1 MKNVEKLMDVRQ
13 SLGAKAIAIFM
24 SLLLVLSMVN
34 VSVFAALADAVEPET
49 PIENENNGSDP
60 TPDDKTVAQGKTD
73 VQDPEVENESTPTEE
88 TPTVLNTVENAIEVE
103 AENITPSEGAKP
115 KNEMKT
121 SRATALAPAANPNNG
136 ITPAANKGYPVYV
149 YTQINFSGAASA
161 AGDALTQFES
171 TISDKKLNA
180 HEWYTIGKIEE
191 VVGIDNPKG
200 EANGA
205 KISSTSATAAIGSI
219 NRYSD
224 NSCIEIS
231 TTQWDSELVRC
242 IGANGYNYKDKDKHP
257 DSAHSEATW
266 HLNGI
271 THVVK
276 YTWIDSVDNQELAAK
291 VSWAKSYDE
300 SWNPEAPEHEGYEFT
315 GWTVTGNN
323 SFGDVTITANYKQKT
338 GNGWVVLY
346 VDNARR
352 EGTSLNVAYTGRVGS
367 NNPSLAGI
375 PVGTEIELTDLD
387 AYKTYWSDW
396 FKTNNYGLNK
406 DSEGYEFVKTVSNL
420 DGNPD
425 SNILKIVD
433 GSESYTTGTKKNVFE
448 FHFQPKEASIVFE
461 TDGGTSV
468 ETLMGRT
475 NWSVKTAVENA
486 SLALDETT
494 KLPITEKT
502 GYTLAGWYADE
513 SLTTPVTALPEEF
526 AVGTT
531 TYYAKWEP
539 ATDTEYTVR
548 HWFQNIEN
556 DEYAENVDLAETQTG
571 TTNQLTAA
579 VAKDVTGFTAQA
591 IDQKEIAA
599 DGSTVVDVYYNRNTY
614 DVTYAYAEGTLEDA
628 PELPA
633 TATVKYGASV
643 TVAGDVTLSGYAFV
657 GWVTDDVTVGEDGT
671 FAMPAGDV
679 TLKGAF
685 TAKNDISYTVKYLD
699 ATDTELVSPK
709 TVTEQTM
716 ADTVKETAE
725 VIPGYTPDA
734 ETKSLTLEAEGNEI
748 VFRYTANT
756 DTAYTVEYYQQN
768 LEDDGYALVSTEDKA
783 GTTGASVTA
792 EQKEFDGFTLNA
804 GAEGTVASGTIAGDG
819 STTLKLYYDRNIHS
833 VIYKVTGDFFAND
846 SFVVQESIRYG
857 ALLTQIADD
866 MTQQGYTWSGWST
879 LPATMPDADVTVEG
893 SYSARTDL
901 TYTVNYLEQGT
912 NNVLFPASTAS
923 NGGLGATVQV
933 SALDI
938 PGYALI
944 GDETQSITI
953 TANEDEN
960 VIIFY
965 YATDQVG
972 TDPAQPGNGDGVPDM
987 YQVRVDFAANNGTV
1001 SIPYTYVTLYDAA
1014 GNYAENGTGYLAA
1027 QQVATAT
1034 AADGYDQASLSWDTT
1049 PATTVA
1055 ITGAV
1060 KFTASFDPTQ
1070 APNPNPNPNP
1080 NPTPTPGGDGGTTG
1094 GAGTTPTTPDTTVIP
1109 DTPTPLAAAPAPAA
1123 AAPAA
1128 ETIADDANPL
1138 AAAPGEETIDDE
1150 GNPLASFELEPQCWV
1165 HWLMILGII
1174 VTVFYGLGVV
1184 INRRKDIQAMDEIE
1198 AELTGQRV
1206 QQHTAAH
1213 RSQEI

>member
-1 MKNVEKLMDVRQ
+1 MPRGKDQVVKNVEKLMDVRQ

-60 TPDDKTVAQGKTD
+60 TPDDKAVAQGKTD

-115 KNEMKT
+115 KNETKT

-161 AGDALTQFES
+161 AGDALAQFES

-231 TTQWDSELVRC
+231 TTQWNSELVRC

-323 SFGDVTITANYKQKT
+323 SFGDVTITANYKQKI
-338 GNGWVVLY
+338 GYGWMVIY
-346 VDNARR
+346 VDNTHVATVTPPTWSGKVGDQIDLSEQIDELKEEAAERIATGGHKNSYPSILK
-352 EGTSLNVAYTGRVGS
+352 EG
-367 NNPSLAGI
+367 
-375 PVGTEIELTDLD
+375 
-387 AYKTYWSDW
+387 
-396 FKTNNYGLNK
+396 
-406 DSEGYEFVKTVSNL
+406 GYTVSTESNT
-420 DGNPD
+420 DDKD
-425 SNILKIVD
+425 SNILEIKD
-433 GSESYTTGTKKNVFE
+433 AFESPTSGSKNIFIIKFNRNDSFINFDSNGGSDVGSWEGKTDQDVKAVTKQNE
-448 FHFQPKEASIVFE
+448 FPTPKKE
-461 TDGGTSV
+461 
-468 ETLMGRT
+468 
-475 NWSVKTAVENA
+475 
-486 SLALDETT
+486 
-494 KLPITEKT
+494 
-502 GYTLAGWYADE
+502 GYTFAGWYSDDD
-513 SLTTPVTALPEEF
+513 LTQKAEF
-526 AVGTT
+526 PKLFPVGTT

-614 DVTYAYAEGTLEDA
+614 DVTYAYAEGTPEDA
-628 PELPA
+628 PELP
-633 TATVKYGASV
+633 TTVTVKYGAPV

-709 TVTEQTM
+709 TVTGQTM

-768 LEDDGYALVSTEDKA
+768 LEDDGYALVSTEDMS

-792 EQKEFDGFTLNA
+792 EEKEFDGFTHNA
-804 GAEGTVASGTIAGDG
+804 DAEGTVASGTIAGDG

-857 ALLTQIADD
+857 APLTQIADD

-1001 SIPYTYVTLYDAA
+1001 SIPYTYVTLYDAD
-1014 GNYAENGTGYLAA
+1014 GNYAENGTGYLVA
-1027 QQVATAT
+1027 QQIAIAT

-1070 APNPNPNPNP
+1070 APNPNPNP

-1123 AAPAA
+1123 PAPAA

-1150 GNPLASFELEPQCWV
+1150 GNPLASFELKPQCWV

>member
-34 VSVFAALADAVEPET
+34 VSVFVALADAVEPET

-60 TPDDKTVAQGKTD
+60 TPDDKAVAQGKTD

-115 KNEMKT
+115 KNETKT

-136 ITPAANKGYPVYV
+136 ITPAAKKGYPVYLFTQPA
-149 YTQINFSGAASA
+149 YTQAADEAVEEREAFKASVDVQIN
-161 AGDALTQFES
+161 TH
-171 TISDKKLNA
+171 K
-180 HEWYTIGKIEE
+180 WYTLGKINK
-191 VVGIDNPKG
+191 VTGIRNPTELINDEKG
-200 EANGA
+200 TQQEYGYARSALSSGNNITRDINED
-205 KISSTSATAAIGSI
+205 ISLVATEPTELIK
-219 NRYSD
+219 
-224 NSCIEIS
+224 
-231 TTQWDSELVRC
+231 TT
-242 IGANGYNYKDKDKHP
+242 GANGYDAINTSGK
-257 DSAHSEATW
+257 ATW
-266 HLNGI
+266 HLNCK
-271 THVVK
+271 THIVK

-323 SFGDVTITANYKQKT
+323 SFGDVTITANYKQKI
-338 GNGWVVLY
+338 GYGWMVIY
-346 VDNARR
+346 VDNTHVATVTPPTWSGKVGDQIDLSEQIDELKEEAAERIATGGHKNSYPSILK
-352 EGTSLNVAYTGRVGS
+352 EG
-367 NNPSLAGI
+367 
-375 PVGTEIELTDLD
+375 
-387 AYKTYWSDW
+387 
-396 FKTNNYGLNK
+396 
-406 DSEGYEFVKTVSNL
+406 GYTVSTESNT
-420 DGNPD
+420 DDKD
-425 SNILKIVD
+425 SNILEIKD
-433 GSESYTTGTKKNVFE
+433 
-448 FHFQPKEASIVFE
+448 
-461 TDGGTSV
+461 
-468 ETLMGRT
+468 
-475 NWSVKTAVENA
+475 AVESPA
-486 SLALDETT
+486 SGSKNIFIIKFNRNDSFINFDSNGGSDVGSWEDKTDQDVKAVT
-494 KLPITEKT
+494 KQNEFPTPKKE
-502 GYTLAGWYADE
+502 GYTFAGWYSDE
-513 SLTTPVTALPEEF
+513 DLTQKAEF
-526 AVGTT
+526 PKLFPVGTT

-548 HWFQNIEN
+548 HWFQNIDN

-614 DVTYAYAEGTLEDA
+614 DVTYAYAEGTPEDA
-628 PELPA
+628 PELPV
-633 TATVKYGASV
+633 TATVKYGAPV

-679 TLKGAF
+679 TFKGAF

-709 TVTEQTM
+709 TVTGQTM

-792 EQKEFDGFTLNA
+792 EQKEFDGFALNA

-857 ALLTQIADD
+857 APLTQIADD

-1070 APNPNPNPNP
+1070 APNPNPNPHPHPHPNPNP
-1080 NPTPTPGGDGGTTG
+1080 NPTPTPGGDGG
-1094 GAGTTPTTPDTTVIP
+1094 TTVIP

-1206 QQHTAAH
+1206 QQHTTAH

>member
-1 MKNVEKLMDVRQ
+1 MPRGKDQVVKNVEKLMDVRQ

-115 KNEMKT
+115 KNETKT
-121 SRATALAPAANPNNG
+121 NRATALAPAANPNNG
-136 ITPAANKGYPVYV
+136 ITPAANKGYPVYLFTQPA
-149 YTQINFSGAASA
+149 YTQAADEAVEEREAFKTSVTAFKNKHNYYTLGKINEVTGLRDPS
-161 AGDALTQFES
+161 
-171 TISDKKLNA
+171 KLNK
-180 HEWYTIGKIEE
+180 ENGTQ
-191 VVGIDNPKG
+191 G
-200 EANGA
+200 EYQNACKAFYAGSNITNDINA
-205 KISSTSATAAIGSI
+205 DISLKATEPVSLV
-219 NRYSD
+219 
-224 NSCIEIS
+224 E
-231 TTQWDSELVRC
+231 TT
-242 IGANGYNYKDKDKHP
+242 GANGYHGNETNNKH
-257 DSAHSEATW
+257 TW
-266 HLNGI
+266 HLNCK
-271 THVVK
+271 THIVK

-323 SFGDVTITANYKQKT
+323 SFGDVTITANYKQKI
-338 GNGWVVLY
+338 GYGWMVIY
-346 VDNARR
+346 VDNTHVATVTPPTWSGKVGDQIDLSEQIDELKEEAAERIATGGHKNSYPSILK
-352 EGTSLNVAYTGRVGS
+352 EG
-367 NNPSLAGI
+367 
-375 PVGTEIELTDLD
+375 
-387 AYKTYWSDW
+387 
-396 FKTNNYGLNK
+396 
-406 DSEGYEFVKTVSNL
+406 GYTVSTESNT
-420 DGNPD
+420 DDKD
-425 SNILKIVD
+425 SNILEIKD
-433 GSESYTTGTKKNVFE
+433 
-448 FHFQPKEASIVFE
+448 
-461 TDGGTSV
+461 
-468 ETLMGRT
+468 
-475 NWSVKTAVENA
+475 AVESPA
-486 SLALDETT
+486 SGSKNIFIIKFNRNDSFINFDSNGGSDVGSWEGKTDQDVKAVT
-494 KLPITEKT
+494 KQNEFPTPKKE
-502 GYTLAGWYADE
+502 GYTFAGWYSDE
-513 SLTTPVTALPEEF
+513 DLTQKAEF
-526 AVGTT
+526 PKLFPVGTT

-548 HWFQNIEN
+548 HWFQNIDN

-614 DVTYAYAEGTLEDA
+614 DVTYAYAEGTPEDA

-633 TATVKYGASV
+633 TATVKYGAPV

-679 TLKGAF
+679 TFKGAF

-699 ATDTELVSPK
+699 TTDTELVSPK
-709 TVTEQTM
+709 TVTRQTM

-804 GAEGTVASGTIAGDG
+804 DAEGTVASGTIAGDG
-819 STTLKLYYDRNIHS
+819 STTLKLYYDRNTHS

-857 ALLTQIADD
+857 APLTKIADD

-1001 SIPYTYVTLYDAA
+1001 SIPYTYVTLYDAD
-1014 GNYAENGTGYLAA
+1014 GNYAENGTGYLVA
-1027 QQVATAT
+1027 QQIAIAT

-1070 APNPNPNPNP
+1070 APNPNPNP

-1123 AAPAA
+1123 PAPAA

-1206 QQHTAAH
+1206 QQHTTAH

>member
-1 MKNVEKLMDVRQ
+1 MPRGKDQVVKNVEKLMDVRQ

-60 TPDDKTVAQGKTD
+60 TPDGKTVAQSKTD
-73 VQDPEVENESTPTEE
+73 VQDLEVENESTPTEE

-115 KNEMKT
+115 KNETKT

-136 ITPAANKGYPVYV
+136 ITPAANKGYPVYLFTQPA
-149 YTQINFSGAASA
+149 YTQAADEAVEEREAFKASVTAFKNKHNYYTLGKINEVTGLRDPS
-161 AGDALTQFES
+161 
-171 TISDKKLNA
+171 KLNK
-180 HEWYTIGKIEE
+180 ENGTQ
-191 VVGIDNPKG
+191 G
-200 EANGA
+200 EYQNACKAFYAGSNITNDINA
-205 KISSTSATAAIGSI
+205 DISLKATEPVSLV
-219 NRYSD
+219 
-224 NSCIEIS
+224 E
-231 TTQWDSELVRC
+231 TT
-242 IGANGYNYKDKDKHP
+242 GANGYHGSETNNKH
-257 DSAHSEATW
+257 TW
-266 HLNGI
+266 HLNCK
-271 THVVK
+271 THIVK

-338 GNGWVVLY
+338 GYGWMVIY
-346 VDNARR
+346 VDNTHVATVTPPTWSGKVGDQIDLSEQIDELKEEAAERIATGGHKNSYPSILK
-352 EGTSLNVAYTGRVGS
+352 EG
-367 NNPSLAGI
+367 
-375 PVGTEIELTDLD
+375 
-387 AYKTYWSDW
+387 
-396 FKTNNYGLNK
+396 
-406 DSEGYEFVKTVSNL
+406 GYTVSTESNT
-420 DGNPD
+420 DDKD
-425 SNILKIVD
+425 SNILEIKD
-433 GSESYTTGTKKNVFE
+433 AFESPTSGSKNIFIIKFNRNDSFINFDSNGGSDVGSWEGKTDQDVKAVTKQNE
-448 FHFQPKEASIVFE
+448 FPTPKKE
-461 TDGGTSV
+461 
-468 ETLMGRT
+468 
-475 NWSVKTAVENA
+475 
-486 SLALDETT
+486 
-494 KLPITEKT
+494 
-502 GYTLAGWYADE
+502 GYTFAGWYSDE
-513 SLTTPVTALPEEF
+513 DLTQKAEF
-526 AVGTT
+526 PKLFPVGTT

-548 HWFQNIEN
+548 HWFQNIDN
-556 DEYAENVDLAETQTG
+556 DEYAENEDLAKTQTG

-614 DVTYAYAEGTLEDA
+614 DVTYAYAEGTPEDA

-699 ATDTELVSPK
+699 ATDTKLVSPK
-709 TVTEQTM
+709 TVTGQTM

-792 EQKEFDGFTLNA
+792 EEKEFDGFTLNA
-804 GAEGTVASGTIAGDG
+804 DAEGTVPSGTIAGDG
-819 STTLKLYYDRNIHS
+819 STTLKLYYDRNTHS

-857 ALLTQIADD
+857 APLTQIADD

-1001 SIPYTYVTLYDAA
+1001 SIPYTYVTLYDAD
-1014 GNYAENGTGYLAA
+1014 GNYAENGTGYLVA
-1027 QQVATAT
+1027 QQIAIAT

-1150 GNPLASFELEPQCWV
+1150 GNPLASFELESRCWV